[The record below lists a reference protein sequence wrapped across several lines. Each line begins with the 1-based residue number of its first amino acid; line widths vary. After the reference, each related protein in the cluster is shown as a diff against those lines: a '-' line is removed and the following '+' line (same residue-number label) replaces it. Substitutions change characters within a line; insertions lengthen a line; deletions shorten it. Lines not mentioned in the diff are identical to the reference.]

1 MPLLSA
7 SASKSLSVLSISFSL
22 SLAPGSRQ
30 VPEGTITFVPKV
42 TMGGSPASG
51 RSVKIQ
57 LQPAG
62 LSSWYDIAG
71 CITGSDGSCSV
82 QWTVPWTFAGVLLPC
97 KTHYVRIVDTA
108 TGAVSPSYALTIFY
122 ETKFDYLKTDKDQ
135 YSPGDNIN
143 VEARLLYR
151 DLNEYYNPEWFP
163 LANKQVLFMLKDSSG
178 TKVADATATTDSNG
192 VARVTLKAPSTP
204 GSYTLEAYF
213 GGGTFGFAMSR
224 RPVGVSGLVSVLAS
238 LAPLFATVLMVV

>member
-30 VPEGTITFVPKV
+30 VPNGTITFVPKV
-42 TMGGSPASG
+42 TISGSPASG
-51 RSVKIQ
+51 RSVMIQ
-57 LQPAG
+57 LQPSG

-71 CITGSDGSCSV
+71 CTTGSDGSCSAS
-82 QWTVPWTFAGVLLPC
+82 WIVPWTFAGVLLPC

-108 TGAVSPSYALTIFY
+108 TGVTSPSYALTIFY

-135 YSPGDNIN
+135 YAPGENIN
-143 VEARLLYR
+143 AEARLLYR
-151 DLNEYYNPEWFP
+151 DLDEYYNPNWLP
-163 LANKQVLFMLKDSSG
+163 LANKQVLFILKDSTG

-192 VARVTLKAPSTP
+192 VARATLKAPSTS
-204 GSYTLEAYF
+204 GNYTLEAYF
-213 GGGTFGFAMSR
+213 GGGTFGFAMAG

-238 LAPLFATVLMVV
+238 LVPLFATVLMVV